1 MTARENQTDRTIA
14 RALRQ
19 AEVQYQRSVDALARR
34 IDVAAAPLLA
44 ARIGREPLAWW
55 DYAAQWSSALIPAS
69 VLLAAASVGFLLV
82 IQPPA
87 KASSRPVV
95 AATRPVTR
103 SAVDR
108 AVDDLFGEPARV
120 AHRRR

>member
-44 ARIGREPLAWW
+44 ARVGREPLAWW
-55 DYAAQWSSALIPAS
+55 DYAAHWGSALIPAS
-69 VLLAAASVGFLLV
+69 VLLAAASVAFLIV
-82 IQPPA
+82 IQPPS
-87 KASSRPVV
+87 KPSTRQVV
-95 AATRPVTR
+95 AASRTASR

-108 AVDDLFGEPARV
+108 AVDDLVSPPTRV
-120 AHRRR
+120 ARRRR

>member
-1 MTARENQTDRTIA
+1 MTAREDQTDRTIA
-14 RALRQ
+14 KALRQ
-19 AEVQYQRSVDALARR
+19 VEAVYRGSIDSLARR
-34 IDVAAAPLLA
+34 IDAASVPLLA

-69 VLLAAASVGFLLV
+69 VLLAAASVAFLIV

-87 KASSRPVV
+87 KAASRPVV